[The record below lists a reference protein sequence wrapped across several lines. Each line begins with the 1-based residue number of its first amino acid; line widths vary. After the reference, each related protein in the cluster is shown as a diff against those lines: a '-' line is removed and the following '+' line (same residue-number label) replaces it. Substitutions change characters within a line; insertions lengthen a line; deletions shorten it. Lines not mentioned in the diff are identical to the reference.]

1 MTKTK
6 SNPIWLTLLNR
17 IAAADQR
24 YRQAQKLKSLP
35 GYRLEDMGM
44 TREDADQ
51 AFLRD
56 RYSRPAD
63 RDAMPIARKA

>member
-1 MTKTK
+1 MTTTK
-6 SNPIWLTLLNR
+6 STPIWLALLNR

-24 YRQAQKLKSLP
+24 YRQARELKSLP
-35 GYRLEDMGM
+35 AYRLEDMGL

-63 RDAMPIARKA
+63 RAAMPIARNA

>member
-6 SNPIWLTLLNR
+6 STPIWLTLLNR

-24 YRQAQKLKSLP
+24 FRQAQKLKSLP
-35 GYRLEDMGM
+35 AYRLEDMGM

-51 AFLRD
+51 AFLRH

-63 RDAMPIARKA
+63 RAAMPIARKA